1 MSPKAS
7 RVSGRA
13 SATNPPSS
21 DSRFMRLISYR
32 NTSLVKLA
40 IWFSAAGIIIS
51 VATPSFVSGGWGRDA
66 GAALAVVC
74 GVAGLFALALY
85 RARIHSLADQV
96 LDCGEYLEVRRG
108 QVQENIPFANI
119 RHVNL
124 TSVGALCRLSLRLTA
139 PTRFGE
145 QVEFMPEAHLWS
157 NPNEMQRL
165 AEALTA
171 RANRAR
177 ISY

>member
-1 MSPKAS
+1 
-7 RVSGRA
+7 
-13 SATNPPSS
+13 
-21 DSRFMRLISYR
+21 MRLISYR
-32 NTSLVKLA
+32 NTSMVKLA
-40 IWFSAAGIIIS
+40 IWFGAAGILIS
-51 VATPSFVSGGWGRDA
+51 VATPSFVAGSWGEEA
-66 GAALAVVC
+66 GIALAVL
-74 GVAGLFALALY
+74 GGLAGLCALALY

-119 RHVNL
+119 RQVHL
-124 TSVGALCRLSLRLTA
+124 TSLGALCRLSLRLTA

-177 ISY
+177 IHYSNAP